1 MMKAISS
8 RSRAENVKGRAAGL
22 GPCFRSTAT
31 EGSLAFVF
39 KHTLQ
44 RSVYE
49 SEPRPR
55 GRGKAAPSG
64 YVITQ
69 LPRGQLAGLFRQP
82 FEVFDQRPEVGCKG
96 YDTVQKQ
103 FGLNS
108 PDQKNKAELAV
119 RKESSTDRPHHSPR
133 GPSLAVAMAYRR
145 LKSRDASRRYSRSRL
160 RCILR

>member
-1 MMKAISS
+1 MMKALSS

-22 GPCFRSTAT
+22 GPVSVQRPLKVP
-31 EGSLAFVF
+31 LAFVF
-39 KHTLQ
+39 NIRCNVQYT
-44 RSVYE
+44 E

-96 YDTVQKQ
+96 YATVQKQ

-108 PDQKNKAELAV
+108 PDQKNKAELLFEKNHRQIA
-119 RKESSTDRPHHSPR
+119 RITRRADRF
-133 GPSLAVAMAYRR
+133 AVAMAYRR